1 MKPDSVRKPDFLHH
15 QLFLYFFLKSWRT
28 PLTPS
33 SARAI
38 VSKNKN
44 YCLASTRKSSIF
56 LVRPPFV
63 SSNGRGWHRRR
74 LKVAAALAGLSLSV
88 SMSDKSGIF
97 FVLFCLLVF
106 RFLSV
111 GTMRTAVLERRRN
124 WNNCACWI
132 DWGNWPFVFATV
144 RTGLSL
150 FLSVRKARYYII
162 LERPLI
168 IATLLERPRII
179 LLLLSAGTT
188 IPVLKNRQPNINS
201 WASAH
206 CCTNPERRHIFK
218 KKFPKNTKQNLK
230 NKNRAT
236 QK

>member
-97 FVLFCLLVF
+97 LFCFVYWFFASWASAQCAPLSLSVGAIETTVHAGLIEEIGHLF
-106 RFLSV
+106 LQRCGQAWVCSWASAKHVTTSFLSVRSLSLRFLSV
-111 GTMRTAVLERRRN
+111 RA
-124 WNNCACWI
+124 
-132 DWGNWPFVFATV
+132 
-144 RTGLSL
+144 L
-150 FLSVRKARYYII
+150 FYC
-162 LERPLI
+162 
-168 IATLLERPRII
+168 
-179 LLLLSAGTT
+179 
-188 IPVLKNRQPNINS
+188 S
-201 WASAH
+201 WAPAQRYPS
-206 CCTNPERRHIFK
+206 
-218 KKFPKNTKQNLK
+218 
-230 NKNRAT
+230 
-236 QK
+236 